1 MYIRNLGGGGP
12 DLRRVVMP
20 EQMLGP
26 GHNLIEIREG
36 LTTRIGKACFWEMI
50 RGEANGGAGSIP

>member
-1 MYIRNLGGGGP
+1 
-12 DLRRVVMP
+12 MP
-20 EQMLGP
+20 EQMLLLGP

-36 LTTRIGKACFWEMI
+36 LTTKIGKACFWEMI